1 MGNSSYDPYTSSYCT
16 LLIIITGDGGPLYIY
31 VYAELLI

>member
-1 MGNSSYDPYTSSYCT
+1 MSNCGYDAYKSSYCT

-31 VYAELLI
+31 AYAELQI